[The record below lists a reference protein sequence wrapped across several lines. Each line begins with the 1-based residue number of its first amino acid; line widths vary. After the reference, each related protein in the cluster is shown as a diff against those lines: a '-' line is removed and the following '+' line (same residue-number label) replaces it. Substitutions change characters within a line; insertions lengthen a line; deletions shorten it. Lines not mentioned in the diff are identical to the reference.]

1 MDEGRRK
8 GLTRIFS
15 PSAPTSA
22 IHGIVTR
29 MLVLA
34 HRGANRLEPEN
45 TVAAMVRAMELGAD
59 GVELDVHR
67 TADDHLVV
75 RHDAASPAG
84 LLCDLTRAQIRS
96 ALPEVPTV
104 AEVLDVC
111 QGGLVN
117 VEIKNLPGDADWDP
131 GDRAAELLAE
141 LLDVRGGSDDVIVSS
156 RNLAT
161 IDRVRSLA
169 PTVATGLVT
178 RGADPLEALVTAEA
192 HGHAALHPVIW
203 SVGAP
208 VLGALTQRARERGL
222 RVNVWTVNDPE
233 ELRRLEAAG
242 VDAVITDVPDL
253 ALDALR
259 A

>member
-8 GLTRIFS
+8 GLTRNFS
-15 PSAPTSA
+15 PSAPTSRDR
-22 IHGIVTR
+22 GIVTR

-34 HRGANRLEPEN
+34 HRGANRLAPEN

-75 RHDAASPAG
+75 RHDAGAPSG
-84 LLCDLTRAQIRS
+84 VLCDLSLAQIRS
-96 ALPEVPTV
+96 ALPEVPTL

-131 GDRAAELLAE
+131 RDRAVQLLAE
-141 LLDVRGGSDDVIVSS
+141 LLDVRGGIDDVIVSS

-161 IDRVRSLA
+161 IDRMRALA
-169 PTVATGLVT
+169 PDVPTALVARDL
-178 RGADPLEALVTAEA
+178 DPLEGLVMAET
-192 HGHAALHPVIW
+192 HGHTALHPVVW
-203 SVGAP
+203 LLGGP
-208 VLGALTQRARERGL
+208 VLGVLTQRAHERGL

-242 VDAVITDVPDL
+242 VDAVITDVPDF
-253 ALDALR
+253 ALGVLR